1 MPLFIEDS
9 QKVTNRKIPI
19 PKNAQKIFSA
29 LYNALEPN
37 MGKNNLKNLKN
48 LATDK
53 TYNKKG
59 DDKKQNG
66 KDSNVN
72 YVNVDVAK
80 KRMERFPN
88 NQLQQMAQGGQLA
101 YNIYKKGVERARS
114 QEKVQPIEPPK
125 PTSNADTRPSD
136 VKQKKIELPSGT
148 ITYNENKIIK
158 ENYDDRPIFYD
169 YLEDYD
175 AYYVL
180 SEFFSNP
187 QGKQDWGVLINPQ
200 MYHKALKEFTRF
212 GRLTNSTFPSKY
224 VYQWMGII
232 MKNTAILIANTDLAG
247 HSMSFPNEEVAD
259 FAERIDGIELNGDY
273 DEGSEWLEEKGLY
286 DWMQMPDGS
295 DAWSD
300 FGIKPLC
307 EIIKEY
313 NEELPPEKVL
323 VLVNRALDVVHCRG
337 DMSSIFIQG
346 GTKSLDRI
354 AEDVKKNNKKVF
366 ITEKQLISLKNG

>member
-1 MPLFIEDS
+1 
-9 QKVTNRKIPI
+9 
-19 PKNAQKIFSA
+19 
-29 LYNALEPN
+29 

-88 NQLQQMAQGGQLA
+88 NQLQQIAQGGQLA

-247 HSMSFPNEEVAD
+247 HSMGFPSEEVAD

-300 FGIKPLC
+300 FGIEPLC

>member
-1 MPLFIEDS
+1 MPLFLEDS

-175 AYYVL
+175 TYYVL

-259 FAERIDGIELNGDY
+259 FAEKFDGIELNGDY

-323 VLVNRALDVVHCRG
+323 VLVNRALDVAHCRG